1 MGGMAQSFV
10 SFRYECYFKM
20 HFSRGYPSSMRFEE
34 ERILSKGIKIAR
46 GGEKRRGEENKSRSN
61 SKAVR
66 NYRGPSRRSRE
77 GNDETVG
84 ERKGAEN
91 GTRHLLPINN
101 RYYIVH
107 YRTEKARRQ
116 EQTFSQLRGGET
128 EAQQPGVL
136 WRKESLLLSLS
147 ARWNEGWNVVGQ
159 RPWNT
164 SDDCRSQTLPPTE
177 SLRLGQQFPIF
188 FQFFS
193 QPFLCLAPSLIL
205 RSHQGN
211 LNVFHYLNYLNKR
224 VSTVGRL

>member
-107 YRTEKARRQ
+107 YRTEKTRRQ

-136 WRKESLLLSLS
+136 
-147 ARWNEGWNVVGQ
+147 
-159 RPWNT
+159 
-164 SDDCRSQTLPPTE
+164 
-177 SLRLGQQFPIF
+177 
-188 FQFFS
+188 
-193 QPFLCLAPSLIL
+193 
-205 RSHQGN
+205 
-211 LNVFHYLNYLNKR
+211 
-224 VSTVGRL
+224 